1 MIDNYELDEIMEI
14 LENYKDEKLAVIY
27 LKEFN
32 EKTATL
38 GKLLMNL
45 DHSLSNEEWKA
56 KCDQAKK
63 DIDQVVAK
71 IKQNQ

>member
-14 LENYKDEKLAVIY
+14 LENYQDEEMAVVL

-32 EKTATL
+32 EKTTRL

-45 DHSLSNEEWKA
+45 DPSLTSDEWKLL
-56 KCDQAKK
+56 CDQAKK
-63 DIDQVVAK
+63 DVDAVVKK
-71 IKQNQ
+71 IRENQ

>member
-14 LENYKDEKLAVIY
+14 LENYQDEEMAVVL

-32 EKTATL
+32 EKTTRL

-45 DHSLSNEEWKA
+45 DPSLSSDEWKLL
-56 KCDQAKK
+56 CDQAKK
-63 DIDQVVAK
+63 DIDAVVKK
-71 IKQNQ
+71 IRENQ